1 MLPFITHPAFYTITI
16 LLQAICV
23 IHCVRSRTQ
32 QNWIYLIIF
41 LPLIGSLVYLFS
53 EVITRRDLRNVK
65 AGVGEVFNPS
75 GSLKKLEEN
84 FRFSDTFNNRILL
97 ADACLA
103 AGQTQ
108 RAIHL
113 YEEGL
118 EGAFSEN
125 ELGISR
131 LILAY
136 YQERR
141 FEDVVKIT
149 PRIIS
154 LPQFA
159 KSKSHILYAASL
171 GQCGQPEKAESEF
184 KKMNGRFG
192 NFEARYYYALFLRQQ
207 NRQEESLNLLH
218 LIAEEIPQLSAVEKR
233 SNRQWL
239 NLSREALRR

>member
-1 MLPFITHPAFYTITI
+1 M
-16 LLQAICV
+16 
-23 IHCVRSRTQ
+23 
-32 QNWIYLIIF
+32 
-41 LPLIGSLVYLFS
+41 
-53 EVITRRDLRNVK
+53 
-65 AGVGEVFNPS
+65 
-75 GSLKKLEEN
+75 
-84 FRFSDTFNNRILL
+84 
-97 ADACLA
+97 
-103 AGQTQ
+103 
-108 RAIHL
+108 

>member
-1 MLPFITHPAFYTITI
+1 M
-16 LLQAICV
+16 
-23 IHCVRSRTQ
+23 
-32 QNWIYLIIF
+32 
-41 LPLIGSLVYLFS
+41 
-53 EVITRRDLRNVK
+53 RNVK

-97 ADACLA
+97 ADACMA

-108 RAIHL
+108 RAITL

-125 ELGISR
+125 ELGVSR
-131 LILAY
+131 LIMAY

-141 FEDVVKIT
+141 FEDVIKIT
-149 PRIIS
+149 PRIIR
-154 LPQFA
+154 LPHFL
-159 KSKSHILYAASL
+159 KSKSHILYAAAL
-171 GQCGQPEKAESEF
+171 GQSGQPEKAETEF
-184 KKMNGRFG
+184 RKMNGRFG

-207 NRQEESLNLLH
+207 NRPQESLDLLNQ
-218 LIAEEIPQLSAVEKR
+218 ITEEIPQLSAVEKR